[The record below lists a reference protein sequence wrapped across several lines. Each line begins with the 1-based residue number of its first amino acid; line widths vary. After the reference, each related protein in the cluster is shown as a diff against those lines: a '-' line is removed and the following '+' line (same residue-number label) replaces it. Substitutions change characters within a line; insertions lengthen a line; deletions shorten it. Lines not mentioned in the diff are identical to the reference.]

1 MNGQETFVTVQK
13 NHQGDII
20 GFKTSKGRV
29 LSYRKALMEVE
40 NGAIT
45 GVHVVTEHDGE
56 QYIRSNPD
64 GDASNNLDQLP
75 TFS

>member
-1 MNGQETFVTVQK
+1 MNGQETFVAVQK

-20 GFKTSKGRV
+20 GFKTSKGSV

-56 QYIRSNPD
+56 Q
-64 GDASNNLDQLP
+64 
-75 TFS
+75 